1 MKRHN
6 EEKERKKRLAMSL
19 FIVAIMTLSVLGYM
33 AGRNGED
40 TTTYKSF
47 KFFKSSNMWATK
59 INGNNLLFHYHPSQV
74 DYINISSSIIQRIN
88 NSLQIYQTSDENS
101 TNKQAIA
108 LAQFEIVQQLS
119 FSNKFIVN
127 GFTDENQ
134 YNLPVIT
141 CLNATENIPVLMFE
155 KYNETSVGEEN
166 NCILIKARSD
176 NDFIALKDRILYGVL
191 GIIG

>member
-6 EEKERKKRLAMSL
+6 EEKEKKKRLFMSL

-33 AGRNGED
+33 IGRNGED
-40 TTTYKSF
+40 VTTYKSF
-47 KFFKSSNMWATK
+47 KFFKSNNMWATK
-59 INGNNLLFHYHPSQV
+59 IDGKNVLFHYHPSQV
-74 DYINISSSIIQRIN
+74 DYMNISPSIIEKIN

-101 TNKQAIA
+101 NNKQAIA

-119 FSNKFIVN
+119 LMNKFFVN
-127 GFTDENQ
+127 GFTAENQ
-134 YNLPVIT
+134 YNLPIIT
-141 CLNATENIPVLMFE
+141 CLNATENIPVLMFT
-155 KYNETSVGEEN
+155 KYNETTVEDEN
-166 NCILIKARSD
+166 NCIYVKARSD